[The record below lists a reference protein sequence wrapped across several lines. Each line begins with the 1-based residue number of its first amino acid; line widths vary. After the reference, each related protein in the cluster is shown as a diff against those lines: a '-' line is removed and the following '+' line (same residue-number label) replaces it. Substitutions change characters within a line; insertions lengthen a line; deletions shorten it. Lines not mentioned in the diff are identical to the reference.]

1 MLLLF
6 QKTLNGYIQQFFWV
20 FFPSSYFWS
29 MVFCGG
35 VDKGTIGK
43 IGKKRYWS
51 SICGWSL
58 FIRDEWC
65 RNASSFIYRPISQ
78 QIFVFSSSFLK
89 FKGDPHLGRSPPPTN
104 CLLSLSDYFPCCSC
118 CSPLKTML
126 YNMLSLWEKL
136 SHHQKTMAGLFKK
149 SSVG

>member
-1 MLLLF
+1 
-6 QKTLNGYIQQFFWV
+6 
-20 FFPSSYFWS
+20 

-43 IGKKRYWS
+43 IGKKD
-51 SICGWSL
+51 IDPPFVVGPCL
-58 FIRDEWC
+58 FVMNDVETHHLSYIGL
-65 RNASSFIYRPISQ
+65 ISQ

-89 FKGDPHLGRSPPPTN
+89 FKGDPHLGRSPPTN

-149 SSVG
+149 SSVALSVENDDDDDGL